1 MLCFVGIEVLGWSG
15 SCIYKQSSTLASV
28 SNGYPNPTWHPVFFS
43 IPGPTR
49 FSFENHRIAGN
60 PTVILICKDMPSYQQ
75 NFMNWGA
82 IEVEWF
88 FGLVWWEL
96 GQWDLWYPFKM
107 GNYTPLIVDILC
119 FEQATEKWT
128 KIKYEYDQSGALS
141 HIIILFLSKYFTAN
155 QT

>member
-1 MLCFVGIEVLGWSG
+1 M
-15 SCIYKQSSTLASV
+15 
-28 SNGYPNPTWHPVFFS
+28 
-43 IPGPTR
+43 
-49 FSFENHRIAGN
+49 
-60 PTVILICKDMPSYQQ
+60 VINIKDMPSYQQ

-96 GQWDLWYPFKM
+96 GQWDLLYPFKM

-119 FEQATEKWT
+119 FEQATEKGT
-128 KIKYEYDQSGALS
+128 KIKYEYDQSGALY

-155 QT
+155 QTLLSPNLYSTPGVDNLLCPWHIIVEETFSSTHL

>member
-1 MLCFVGIEVLGWSG
+1 M
-15 SCIYKQSSTLASV
+15 
-28 SNGYPNPTWHPVFFS
+28 
-43 IPGPTR
+43 PG
-49 FSFENHRIAGN
+49 
-60 PTVILICKDMPSYQQ
+60 YQQ

-128 KIKYEYDQSGALS
+128 KIKYEYDQSGAPS
-141 HIIILFLSKYFTAN
+141 HTIILYLSKYFTAN